1 MKSTTAIYKN
11 WYTQYTETQ
20 KVRTPHVKHKNIQ
33 HPKVSNRNSGIM
45 YQIMYKYMDTVPVME
60 KDSTNEINITA
71 ETLNNF

>member
-1 MKSTTAIYKN
+1 MKSTTSTYKN

-33 HPKVSNRNSGIM
+33 QSKVSNRNSGIL

-60 KDSTNEINITA
+60 KNSTNEKNITA
-71 ETLNNF
+71 ETLDNF